1 LSLQRAS
8 NKKFIKK
15 VKMQHPWISHMITD
29 PKIASDL
36 NLASI
41 ELGARGGSPC
51 LRCRGSRRLCGK
63 TQCPAILKLYSFLQ
77 INKKAQSQ
85 HMVGSS
91 PPGIFVGRIG
101 YPHVY
106 AGPLVPP
113 VLGNT
118 SLFNSPEK
126 WIGKSFKEIISF
138 RTNLIRGKFRV
149 NVNKPQSNHRFT
161 DTTLAIALSQDS
173 ISADI
178 TFQKKPSGRFLI
190 DNTLQP
196 MGPSALMQRLKI
208 ESSRTDHRLEKA
220 YRDSDLKAEHA
231 MMDLYNDQVPVS
243 KIQRILSIGALG
255 IQHQRKMVPT
265 RWSITAVDST
275 ISQRI
280 LEKDVKRCP
289 RINEYQVYEFNYLGN
304 RFVILLIPANWSYEW
319 IEAWYPGTAWNP
331 GRQSVAMGGDWE
343 SYQGRTTYASIG
355 GCYYSVRLATAEFLA
370 SIQRQARVI
379 ALREIYPNFLSPLGV
394 WINRESVRAA
404 FRQSEVTKFNT
415 LPETLDYLSTRLR
428 IPLSHWMD
436 ASVLLKDELCQKK
449 MTHYF

>member
-1 LSLQRAS
+1 
-8 NKKFIKK
+8 
-15 VKMQHPWISHMITD
+15 MQHPWISHIITD
-29 PKIASDL
+29 PGIANDL
-36 NLASI
+36 NITSL
-41 ELGARGGSPC
+41 ELGVRGGSPC

-63 TQCPAILKLYSFLQ
+63 TQCPALLKLYSYLQ
-77 INKKAQSQ
+77 INKKAQT
-85 HMVGSS
+85 HHIVGSS

-118 SLFNSPEK
+118 TLFNTPEE
-126 WIGKSFKEIISF
+126 WIGKSFKEIIGF

-149 NVNKPQSNHRFT
+149 NVTKPQNNHQFT

-173 ISADI
+173 ISTDI

-196 MGPSALMQRLKI
+196 MGPSALMRRLRI

-220 YRDSDLKAEHA
+220 YRDSDLKAENA
-231 MMDLYNDQVPVS
+231 MMDLYIDHVPVS

-280 LEKDVKRCP
+280 LEKDVKRYP
-289 RINEYQVYEFNYLGN
+289 RINEYHVYEFNYLGN

-331 GRQSVAMGGDWE
+331 RRQTVAMGGDWE

-355 GCYYSVRLATAEFLA
+355 GCYYSVRLAAAEFLA
-370 SIQRQARVI
+370 SIRRQARVI
-379 ALREIYPNFLSPLGV
+379 ALREIYPSFISPLGV

-404 FRQSEVTKFNT
+404 FRQGEVKKFTT
-415 LPETLDYLSTRLR
+415 LPETLGYLTTRLH
-428 IPLSHWMD
+428 IPFSHWMNT
-436 ASVLLKDELCQKK
+436 SVLLRDELCQKK
-449 MTHYF
+449 LTQYF

>member
-1 LSLQRAS
+1 
-8 NKKFIKK
+8 
-15 VKMQHPWISHMITD
+15 MITD
-29 PKIASDL
+29 PRIANDL
-36 NLASI
+36 NVESI
-41 ELGARGGSPC
+41 ELGARRGSLC

-63 TQCPAILKLYSFLQ
+63 TQCPALLKLYSFLQ
-77 INKKAQSQ
+77 INKKTQSH

-106 AGPLVPP
+106 VGPLVPP

-118 SLFNSPEK
+118 SLFNTPEE

-149 NVNKPQSNHRFT
+149 NVKKPHSNQRFT

-173 ISADI
+173 ISTDI

-196 MGPSALMQRLKI
+196 MGPSALMRRLKI
-208 ESSRTDHRLEKA
+208 ESSRTDHRLEKV

-231 MMDLYNDQVPVS
+231 MINLYNDQVPVS

-255 IQHQRKMVPT
+255 IQHQRKIVPT

-275 ISQRI
+275 ISQII
-280 LEKDVKRCP
+280 LENDVKRCP
-289 RINEYQVYEFNYLGN
+289 CINEYQVYEFNYLGN

-331 GRQSVAMGGDWE
+331 ERQSVAMGGDWE
-343 SYQGRTTYASIG
+343 SYQGRTSYASIG
-355 GCYYSVRLATAEFLA
+355 GCYYSVRLAVVEFLA
-370 SIQRQARVI
+370 SMRRQARVI

-404 FRQSEVTKFNT
+404 FRQSEVKKFNT
-415 LPETLDYLSTRLR
+415 LPETLEYLMTRLR
-428 IPLSHWMD
+428 ISLFHWMD

-449 MTHYF
+449 MTQYF